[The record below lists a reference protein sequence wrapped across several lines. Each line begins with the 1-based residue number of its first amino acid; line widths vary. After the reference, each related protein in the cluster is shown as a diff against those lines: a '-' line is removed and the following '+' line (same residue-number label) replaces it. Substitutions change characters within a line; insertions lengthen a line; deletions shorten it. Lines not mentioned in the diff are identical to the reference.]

1 MYLLFIFCLVLLLSQ
16 HYDTWQ
22 ISITNILHLRLWH
35 RCGEGCSSGSSL
47 PVCEPCDP
55 AYGVCGPREPQSI
68 GPGNVVGPNQSQTY
82 QGTGEGETNTQ
93 PTLSSIASRPPAIPS
108 LIDNVPGGAQI
119 QRGGSLPNPVVSSA
133 LSSNQSGPGGR
144 ASSLSSSQASRA
156 STAPVSHTNTSSAF
170 SALIWKMN
178 ERGPTGIHTPAAL
191 ASLAELLAN
200 PAGVPGSQPTNIASN
215 LDLNAISG
223 GISVQKLNINE
234 TNNSLERKYE
244 NKSEVQTAKV

>member
-1 MYLLFIFCLVLLLSQ
+1 MANIN
-16 HYDTWQ
+16 
-22 ISITNILHLRLWH
+22 NILHLRLWH

-55 AYGVCGPREPQSI
+55 AYGVCGPREPLPA
-68 GPGNVVGPNQSQTY
+68 GPVNAVGSNQSQTN
-82 QGTGEGETNTQ
+82 QGMGEGDTNAQ
-93 PTLSSIASRPPAIPS
+93 PTLSSIASRPPGIPS
-108 LIDNVPGGAQI
+108 LVDNVPGGAQI

-133 LSSNQSGPGGR
+133 LSNNQSGPGGR

-156 STAPVSHTNTSSAF
+156 STAPVSQSNTSSAF

-200 PAGVPGSQPTNIASN
+200 PAGVPVVPVGQPTNIASN
-215 LDLNAISG
+215 VDVNAISG
-223 GISVQKLNINE
+223 GISVQKNNIDE
-234 TNNSLERKYE
+234 SKPSLERKYE
-244 NKSEVQTAKV
+244 NKSEVQKAKV